1 MMNNMYLEAEAFV
14 YKKRRRLE
22 RSILLKS
29 KRKKI
34 FYLII
39 SLGLIILTSFLLT
52 NYLYIRNNS
61 KDLGFAVEYN
71 LTTGFSSENK
81 LLRVQE
87 MSLIYFDGDTAIVEA
102 SGLAK
107 NPPHNKTFIRASYKK
122 DINKCWVFKNFINS
136 DQVS

>member
-1 MMNNMYLEAEAFV
+1 MVNNMRLKPEAFV

-22 RSILLKS
+22 RNILLKS

-34 FYLII
+34 LGLII
-39 SLGLIILTSFLLT
+39 SLGLITITSFFLT
-52 NYLYIRNNS
+52 HNLYVRNNS
-61 KDLGFAVEYN
+61 KDLGFSVEYN

-87 MSLIYFDGDTAIVEA
+87 MSLIYFDGDTAIIEA

-107 NPPHNKTFIRASYKK
+107 SPPHEKTSIKASFKK
-122 DINKCWVFKNFINS
+122 DANKCWIFKTFLNS
-136 DQVS
+136 N

>member
-1 MMNNMYLEAEAFV
+1 MVNNMYLEAEAFV
-14 YKKRRRLE
+14 YKKRRKLE
-22 RSILLKS
+22 RNILSKS
-29 KRKKI
+29 KRKKMLH
-34 FYLII
+34 LII
-39 SLGLIILTSFLLT
+39 SLGLIIITSFFLT
-52 NYLYIRNNS
+52 HNLYIRNNS

-107 NPPHNKTFIRASYKK
+107 NPPHEKTSIKASFKK
-122 DINKCWVFKNFINS
+122 DINKCWIFKNFLYS
-136 DQVS
+136 D

>member
-1 MMNNMYLEAEAFV
+1 MINNMYLEAEAFV
-14 YKKRRRLE
+14 YKKRRTLE
-22 RSILLKS
+22 RNILLKS

-34 FYLII
+34 LHLII
-39 SLGLIILTSFLLT
+39 SLGLIIITSFLLT
-52 NYLYIRNNS
+52 HNLYVRNNS
-61 KDLGFAVEYN
+61 NDLGFAVEYN

-107 NPPHNKTFIRASYKK
+107 NPPHNKTFVRASFKK
-122 DINKCWVFKNFINS
+122 DINKCWVFKKFINS
-136 DQVS
+136 NEVS

>member
-1 MMNNMYLEAEAFV
+1 MINNMYLEAEAFA
-14 YKKRRRLE
+14 YEKRRRLE
-22 RSILLKS
+22 RNILLKS

-34 FYLII
+34 LHLTI
-39 SLGLIILTSFLLT
+39 SLGLIFITSFLLT
-52 NYLYIRNNS
+52 HSLYVRNNS

-102 SGLAK
+102 SGLSK
-107 NPPHNKTFIRASYKK
+107 NTPHKKTFIRASFKK
-122 DINKCWVFKNFINS
+122 DINKCWIFENFLNS
-136 DQVS
+136 D

>member
-1 MMNNMYLEAEAFV
+1 MVNNMHLKPEAFV

-22 RSILLKS
+22 RNILLKA

-34 FYLII
+34 LGLII
-39 SLGLIILTSFLLT
+39 SLGLITITSFFLT
-52 NYLYIRNNS
+52 HNLYVRNNS

-71 LTTGFSSENK
+71 LTTGFSSQNK
-81 LLRVQE
+81 LLRVQQ

-107 NPPHNKTFIRASYKK
+107 KPPHEKTSIKASFIK
-122 DINKCWVFKNFINS
+122 DTNKCWKFNNFLKS
-136 DQVS
+136 SH